1 MCLGTCLFKG
11 QFLKGF
17 ENLILGVFFGCMN
30 TVLGG
35 IFYYLY
41 LLLLYIYINIS
52 KMKTRSFYPLVRQ
65 HVFLLFAF

>member
-1 MCLGTCLFKG
+1 MCVVARLFRG

-17 ENLILGVFFGCMN
+17 EKLILGGGFGCMN

-41 LLLLYIYINIS
+41 LLLLYININIS
-52 KMKTRSFYPLVRQ
+52 KMKTRSFNPLVRQ
-65 HVFLLFAF
+65 HVFWLFAF